1 MPLRQTTQ
9 RVLFEETESPSLPQ
23 LPQDTQVQLFQ
34 HMVQWFQT
42 VVVKIN
48 EEARDEQDYR

>member
-9 RVLFEETESPSLPQ
+9 RVLFEETESPPLPQ

>member
-9 RVLFEETESPSLPQ
+9 RVLFEETESPPLPQ

-42 VVVKIN
+42 VAVKIN

>member
-9 RVLFEETESPSLPQ
+9 RVLFAETESPPLPQ
-23 LPQDTQVQLFQ
+23 LPRAIQVQLFQ

-42 VVVKIN
+42 VAVKIN

>member
-9 RVLFEETESPSLPQ
+9 RVLFKETDSPPLPQ
-23 LPQDTQVQLFQ
+23 LPQAIQVQLFQ

-42 VVVKIN
+42 VAVKIN
-48 EEARDEQDYR
+48 EAARDEQDYR